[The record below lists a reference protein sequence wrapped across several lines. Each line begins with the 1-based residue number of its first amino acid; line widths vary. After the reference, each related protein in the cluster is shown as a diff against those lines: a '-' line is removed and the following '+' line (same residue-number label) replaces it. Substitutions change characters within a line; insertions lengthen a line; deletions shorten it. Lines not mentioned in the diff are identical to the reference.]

1 MPCAPGRA
9 QAVGFRPFVARV
21 SGYGRQVDL
30 YLPIAEMSV
39 NALVI
44 VALGGLVGF
53 LSGMFGVGGG
63 FLTTPLLIFY
73 GIPPAIAVASS
84 ATQVTGS
91 SVSGAFSYFRR
102 GQVDL
107 KMGAVLVAGGLLGSV
122 VGSFLFRWLKSLGQ
136 VDVTIGIIYV
146 VFLGTVGALMLK
158 EAVGVL
164 RRQQSGAPA
173 RQGRRH
179 HPLVAALPGRMRFPR
194 SGVYIS
200 PLAPFLVG
208 AGVGVLTV
216 IMGVGGGFIMVPAM
230 LYLLGMAA
238 GVVVGTSLFQITFI
252 TAVAT
257 LLHASQSQTVD
268 ILLAVLLLVG
278 GVVGAQFGARAAQR
292 LPPERLRLFLALLV
306 LAVAIRLAI
315 GLTWTPREL
324 FSIQLA
330 VS

>member
-1 MPCAPGRA
+1 MGWI
-9 QAVGFRPFVARV
+9 
-21 SGYGRQVDL
+21 VDL

-44 VALGGLVGF
+44 IGLGALVGF

-91 SVSGAFSYFRR
+91 SVSGAYSYFRR
-102 GQVDL
+102 GQVDV
-107 KMGAVLVAGGLLGSV
+107 KMGAVLVAGGLMGSV
-122 VGSFLFRWLKSLGQ
+122 LGSFLFRWLKSLGQ
-136 VDVTIGIIYV
+136 IDVTIGLIYV
-146 VFLGTVGALMLK
+146 LFLGTIGALMLK
-158 EAVGVL
+158 EALAALKAQRAGHAPP
-164 RRQQSGAPA
+164 RR
-173 RQGRRH
+173 GRRH
-179 HPLVAALPGRMRFPR
+179 HPLVAALPMKMRFPR
-194 SGVYIS
+194 SGIYIS

-238 GVVVGTSLFQITFI
+238 GVVVGTSLFQILFV
-252 TAVAT
+252 TAAAT
-257 LLHASQSQTVD
+257 LLHATQSQTVD
-268 ILLAVLLLVG
+268 ILLAALLLVG
-278 GVVGAQFGARAAQR
+278 GVVGAQLGARAAMR
-292 LPPERLRLFLALLV
+292 LPPEKLRLFLALLV

-315 GLTWTPREL
+315 GLTWTPKEL
-324 FSIQLA
+324 FSIQTALA
-330 VS
+330 

>member
-1 MPCAPGRA
+1 L
-9 QAVGFRPFVARV
+9 
-21 SGYGRQVDL
+21 DL

-73 GIPPAIAVASS
+73 GIPPAIAVASA

-91 SVSGAFSYFRR
+91 SVSGALTYLRR
-102 GQVDL
+102 DQVDL
-107 KMGAVLVAGGLLGSV
+107 KMGAVLVAGGLSGSV
-122 VGSFLFRWLKSLGQ
+122 AGSFLFRWLKSLGQ
-136 VDVTIGIIYV
+136 VDVTIAIIYV
-146 VFLGTVGALMLK
+146 IFLGAVGGLMLK
-158 EAVGVL
+158 EAIGAL
-164 RRQQSGAPA
+164 RPQDSAKPRRA
-173 RQGRRH
+173 RNHNR
-179 HPLVAALPGRMRFPR
+179 LVAALPMKMRFPR

-208 AGVGVLTV
+208 AGVGILTV

-230 LYLLGMAA
+230 LYLLGMSA
-238 GVVVGTSLFQITFI
+238 GVVVGTSLFQIVFV

-257 LLHASQSQTVD
+257 LLHATQSQTVD
-268 ILLAVLLLVG
+268 ILLALLLLVG
-278 GVVGAQFGARAAQR
+278 GVVGAQLGARAAQG

-324 FSIQLA
+324 FSIQVA